1 MKNGV
6 EYIKIDDVKLQVKPA
21 SIKVRYENLFN
32 GQKALEDV
40 GNEYINQNID
50 LISGDIIPQVE
61 QGMER
66 RILKVANQV
75 FEKASAAEFF
85 P

>member
-1 MKNGV
+1 M
-6 EYIKIDDVKLQVKPA
+6 KLQVKPKK
-21 SIKVRYENLFN
+21 INVRYENLFN

-61 QGMER
+61 RGMER
-66 RILKVANQV
+66 KILRVANQV
-75 FEKASAAEFF
+75 FEKAPADEFF